1 MLAHLAHLLHLP
13 PLVAYIIALS
23 ALLVGAVS
31 LGWILHRI
39 FHRVALH
46 VKGTWG
52 DLTIEVLEY
61 LALPLL
67 VVGAVDIAVELLE
80 LPSRY
85 ERFVGKSVSAVI
97 LVVIFNLLA
106 RAVALLLRNL
116 AKKDPSFVRLT
127 QPAILAE
134 RVIFALLA
142 LTIFLE
148 NLGVSL
154 TAVWTTLGVGSVA
167 IGLALQATLSNLFAG
182 ITILADRPV
191 NMGDHIT
198 LVGINL
204 EGEVVRIGWRAT
216 ELRTASNEVAFVP
229 NSTMASSVLM
239 NYSLSGSGATV
250 SVTVKVN
257 SSSDSDQVE
266 STLLETARKVAGQF
280 NLPANQEPQVTL
292 TSDFTDPVLQFA
304 VNVPVPQLSDRA
316 RVSAALRKE
325 ITKRYRAG
333 ELKSP

>member
-13 PLVAYIIALS
+13 PFVAYIIVLS
-23 ALLVGAVS
+23 ALLIGAVAM
-31 LGWILHRI
+31 GWILHRI
-39 FHRVALH
+39 FHRIAQH
-46 VKGTWG
+46 VKGAWG

-61 LALPLL
+61 LVLPLL
-67 VVGAVDIAVELLE
+67 VVGAVDVAVEVLE
-80 LPSRY
+80 LPLRW
-85 ERFVGKSVSAVI
+85 EHIVRKLVSAVI

-106 RAVALLLRNL
+106 RAVAVLLRNL
-116 AKKDPSFVRLT
+116 AKKDPGFVRLT

-134 RVIFALLA
+134 RVIFGFLA

-191 NMGDHIT
+191 STGDHIT
-198 LVGINL
+198 LPGLNV

-216 ELRTASNEVAFVP
+216 ELRTPSNEVAFVP

-239 NYSLSGSGATV
+239 NYSLSGSGATA
-250 SVTVKVN
+250 STIVKVN
-257 SSSDSDQVE
+257 PSSDSEQVE
-266 STLLETARKVAGQF
+266 STLQEAAKKVAEQF
-280 NLPANQEPQVTL
+280 KLPTSQPPQVTL
-292 TSDFTDPVLQFA
+292 TSDFTDPILQFT
-304 VNVPVPQLSDRA
+304 VNVPVPNLSDRA
-316 RVSAALRKE
+316 PVSAALRKE
-325 ITKRYRAG
+325 IAQRYRAG
-333 ELKSP
+333 ELKRP